1 MDVLPIY
8 SNDEIAD
15 YLTDG
20 YWNDKGSQP
29 AAFSIPTGGTITY
42 TFSGLTDYSLYEF
55 TDNDGLNADGQFFA
69 LEAMNM
75 WRDATGIQFVEVTS
89 GADIYFTDNQGGAFS
104 QSWKSS
110 GGGWQIVDSVVNVNT
125 SWIAGEEGEYDTY
138 SFQTYMHEIGHAL
151 GLGHAGNYNGSA
163 IYSQLEGE
171 GDNHYVNDSWQAS
184 VMSYF
189 QQGDPENDWVNADF
203 AYTVTPMIADIIAI
217 RNLYGSTYDTR
228 TGDTR
233 YGYMSDADGPVGDW
247 LEFGNPT
254 VMVVIDDG
262 GEDVFDFS
270 QYDGE
275 QTIDLREEAFSNVL
289 GEIGTV
295 GISRGSVIENAIG
308 GSGVDHI
315 YGNDV
320 GNSLKGKNGSD
331 ELFGFGGAD
340 RLNGGKGTDFI
351 YGGGGKDTIKGGGAN
366 DEIYGDG
373 GDDTIFGG
381 SGRDTII
388 GGNGN
393 DIIYGNGGGDA
404 LKGGGGNDILIGGK
418 GNDRLIGGTGNDLLD
433 GGIGNDILRGGDG
446 DDQFVFNAADA
457 GTDTLRDYGF
467 GNDQI
472 IIEGAGAVDSFTND
486 GTDIFIMVGAQT
498 IIVEGGVAAGL
509 TLGDLN
515 FA

>member
-15 YLTDG
+15 YLTAG
-20 YWNDKGSQP
+20 YWGGSTRALNLLPNNTIYADFNGFSGTNFWGETDENGINATDRGLARAALAAWSEATGINFVEGNGTGTSPVIRFMDSQSGAYAGGNANDLAYVNINP
-29 AAFSIPTGGTITY
+29 
-42 TFSGLTDYSLYEF
+42 TFSGTH
-55 TDNDGLNADGQFFA
+55 
-69 LEAMNM
+69 
-75 WRDATGIQFVEVTS
+75 TGEL
-89 GADIYFTDNQGGAFS
+89 
-104 QSWKSS
+104 
-110 GGGWQIVDSVVNVNT
+110 
-125 SWIAGEEGEYDTY
+125 DTY
-138 SFQTYMHEIGHAL
+138 IFQAYMHEIGHAL
-151 GLGHAGNYNGSA
+151 GLGHSGNYNGSA
-163 IYSQLEGE
+163 TYSTSNGGFGYNQYL
-171 GDNHYVNDSWQAS
+171 NDSWQAS

-189 QQGDPENDWVNADF
+189 DQIENTWLTATY
-203 AYTVTPMIADIIAI
+203 AYTITPMVADIIAI
-217 RNLYGSTYDTR
+217 RELYGTTGTTR
-228 TGDTR
+228 TGDTTYGRNSNAGGAIGGWVDYSR
-233 YGYMSDADGPVGDW
+233 Y
-247 LEFGNPT
+247 T

-320 GNSLKGKNGSD
+320 GNALKGKNGND

-373 GDDTIFGG
+373 DDDTIFGG

>member
-8 SNDEIAD
+8 TNDEIV
-15 YLTDG
+15 
-20 YWNDKGSQP
+20 NQ
-29 AAFSIPTGGTITY
+29 ITY
-42 TFSGLTDYSLYEF
+42 VSKGLTPNDNPVHFVPLVGNVITYDFNGFNNVLELSDLNGITSLYQ
-55 TDNDGLNADGQFFA
+55 DFA
-69 LEAMNM
+69 LKAMGM
-75 WRDATGIQFVEVTS
+75 ISDATGLVFNAAGGNGTAMISFSNAYE
-89 GADIYFTDNQGGAFS
+89 GAFS
-104 QSWKSS
+104 RTQYYLGSNA
-110 GGGWQIVDSVVNVNT
+110 ITYSVVNIEPDWDYTNPE
-125 SWIAGEEGEYDTY
+125 IGDYDSY
-138 SFQTYMHEIGHAL
+138 LLQTFMHEIMHSL
-151 GLGHAGNYNGSA
+151 GFGHAGFYD
-163 IYSQLEGE
+163 
-171 GDNHYVNDSWQAS
+171 GDDTTFPDNATFANDNWNAT

-189 QQGDPENDWVNADF
+189 SQFENTYGNYTPATALTLMAAD
-203 AYTVTPMIADIIAI
+203 VIAL
-217 RNLYGSTYDTR
+217 RNVYGTTDQTR

-247 LEFGNPT
+247 LDFGNPT

-270 QYDGE
+270 DYNGA
-275 QTIDLREEAFSNVL
+275 QTIDLRQESFSNVY

-308 GSGVDHI
+308 GSASDTI

-340 RLNGGKGTDFI
+340 KLNGGKGADFI

-366 DEIYGDG
+366 GEIYGDG
-373 GDDTIFGG
+373 GDDTIIGG

-393 DIIYGNGGGDA
+393 DTIYGNGGGDA

-418 GNDRLIGGTGNDLLD
+418 GNDRLIGGTGNDVLD

-472 IIEGAGAVDSFTND
+472 IIEGASAVDSFTND
-486 GTDIFIMVGAQT
+486 GTDIFITVGVQT

>member
-1 MDVLPIY
+1 
-8 SNDEIAD
+8 
-15 YLTDG
+15 
-20 YWNDKGSQP
+20 
-29 AAFSIPTGGTITY
+29 
-42 TFSGLTDYSLYEF
+42 
-55 TDNDGLNADGQFFA
+55 
-69 LEAMNM
+69 
-75 WRDATGIQFVEVTS
+75 
-89 GADIYFTDNQGGAFS
+89 
-104 QSWKSS
+104 
-110 GGGWQIVDSVVNVNT
+110 
-125 SWIAGEEGEYDTY
+125 
-138 SFQTYMHEIGHAL
+138 
-151 GLGHAGNYNGSA
+151 
-163 IYSQLEGE
+163 
-171 GDNHYVNDSWQAS
+171 
-184 VMSYF
+184 MSYF
-189 QQGDPENDWVNADF
+189 SQFENTYGNYTPATALTLMAAD
-203 AYTVTPMIADIIAI
+203 VIAL
-217 RNLYGSTYDTR
+217 RNVYGTTGQTR

-320 GNSLKGKNGSD
+320 GNALKGKNGND

-486 GTDIFIMVGAQT
+486 GTDIFIMVGVQT